1 MKDFFG
7 NPFQKGTY
15 EYLSARKQQQLRFT
29 LVFAFLVLAFVLSG
43 LLIFKQRK
51 NILVLP
57 GIMMVLP
64 MANFLV
70 TYLALGGSKP
80 LSPERR
86 EQVRAYEDSGL
97 ALYHLMFV
105 DEKGKRHYL
114 DHTVVYHNAIVAYSS
129 RIKAEEKTSVESDC
143 IVRLRKKGVSQ
154 RIKIYTD
161 WNEYLKRL
169 EEIAPEVPEDQ
180 VKSVE
185 KAQELLLGMC
195 L

>member
-1 MKDFFG
+1 MRDFFG

-80 LSPERR
+80 LSAERR
-86 EQVRAYEDSGL
+86 EQVKVYEENGL
-97 ALYHLMFV
+97 ALFHLMYV
-105 DEKGKRHYL
+105 DEKGNRHYL
-114 DHTVVYHNAIVAYSS
+114 DHVTVYQNAVVAFSS
-129 RIKAEEKTSVESDC
+129 RIKAEEKTGVESDC
-143 IVRLRKKGVSQ
+143 IMRLRKKGISQ
-154 RIKIYTD
+154 RLKIYTD

-180 VKSVE
+180 VKIVE
-185 KAQELLLGMC
+185 KAQELILGMC